1 MLAGHLI
8 NLSFKGK
15 CGLAFC
21 YHSQQFKK
29 LVDGTYGVIGLDPER
44 KVREEQKAP
53 CRVGSGLS
61 VQLLTSRGK
70 SRTDPRPVSSC

>member
-1 MLAGHLI
+1 MGWPFVI
-8 NLSFKGK
+8 ILSSLKSWLMGPKGLL
-15 CGLAFC
+15 GLT
-21 YHSQQFKK
+21 
-29 LVDGTYGVIGLDPER
+29 LR

-61 VQLLTSRGK
+61 VQLLTSREK

>member
-1 MLAGHLI
+1 MEFY
-8 NLSFKGK
+8 SK
-15 CGLAFC
+15 CFPIIDFLRC
-21 YHSQQFKK
+21 S
-29 LVDGTYGVIGLDPER
+29 I